1 LGERIQE
8 WVAEKTGDQS
18 SIFTFLPT
26 ATLAVMGILAVVVW
40 RAALTV
46 PDGRLHLTFIDV
58 GSGDA
63 LLIQTPTGRNL
74 LVDGGPSPSKLSD
87 GLGRRLP
94 ITHRQLDFLV
104 VAAAGDGQIDALPRT
119 LERFP
124 PHNVLWAGPTAGTH
138 SARELRKVLAE
149 SKTPVIPVLA
159 GHVLELGEGARL
171 QVLSAGSRGAVIL
184 LEWGA
189 FRALLPIGLDF
200 ESMEELQ
207 NDLEIV
213 PVAVMLLAESGYA
226 PLNPPEWIDRWN
238 PQLVVLSVAVD
249 DRDGL
254 PNPETLEAVTGYSLL
269 RTDLNGWIH
278 LSTDGE
284 QMWVEVERR

>member
-1 LGERIQE
+1 
-8 WVAEKTGDQS
+8 
-18 SIFTFLPT
+18 
-26 ATLAVMGILAVVVW
+26 MGILAVVIW
-40 RAALTV
+40 RTALTV
-46 PDGRLHLTFIDV
+46 PDGRLHLTIVDV

-124 PHNVLWAGPTAGTH
+124 PQNVLWAGPTAGTH
-138 SARELRKVLAE
+138 TARELRKVLAE

-171 QVLSAGSRGAVIL
+171 QVLSAGSRGAVLL
-184 LEWGA
+184 LEWED
-189 FRALLPIGLDF
+189 FRALLPVGLNF

-207 NDLEIV
+207 NDPDIE
-213 PVAVMLLAESGYA
+213 PVAVLLLVESGYA
-226 PLNPPEWIDRWN
+226 PLNTLEWIDRWN
-238 PQLVVLSVAVD
+238 PQLVVLSVAAD

-284 QMWVEVERR
+284 QMWVEVERK